1 MTPHPDPLNA
11 SGERE
16 LGAARAL
23 APRQW
28 GEGGA
33 QRRVRG
39 VYNPAPMP
47 FASVEE
53 AAELYRRGEFVIIVD
68 DEDRENEGDLC
79 IAAEKIS
86 PEAINFMAK
95 HGRGL
100 ICLALTEERCR
111 DLDLPLMVEN
121 NTSPYGTAF
130 TVSIEARGR
139 VTTGIS
145 ARDRCETVR
154 VAIDPKSRPQDLLR
168 PGHVFPLRARKG
180 GVLKRAG
187 QTEAS
192 VDLASIAGMSP
203 AAVICEIMNE
213 DGTMARLP
221 DLREFCTRHGLHII
235 TVADIIHYRMQ
246 HEKHVRCLA
255 SPRLPTPYGDFRVHA
270 YKSDITGE
278 EHVALV
284 MGEINEDEPVLVRVH
299 SSCLTGDVFLSKRCD
314 CGDQLDRAL
323 ELIAEEKK
331 GVVLYLLQEGR
342 GIGLINKLK
351 AYELQDEGHDTIEAN
366 AKLGFAPDIRD
377 YGTGSQ
383 ILRDL
388 GVRKIRLMT
397 NNPAKYVA
405 IEGFGLEIVER
416 VPLEI
421 APTKATQKYL
431 EAKKK
436 KLGHILELV

>member
-1 MTPHPDPLNA
+1 
-11 SGERE
+11 
-16 LGAARAL
+16 
-23 APRQW
+23 
-28 GEGGA
+28 
-33 QRRVRG
+33 
-39 VYNPAPMP
+39 MP
-47 FASVEE
+47 FATIEE
-53 AAELYRRGEFVIIVD
+53 AAELYRNGELVIIVD

-79 IAAEKIS
+79 LAADMVTPK
-86 PEAINFMAK
+86 AINFMARY
-95 HGRGL
+95 GRGL
-100 ICLALTEERCR
+100 ICLALTEDRCR
-111 DLDLPLMVEN
+111 ELDLPLMVEN

-145 ARDRCETVR
+145 AHDRAETVR
-154 VAIDPKSRPQDLLR
+154 AAIDPKSRPADLTR

-192 VDLASIAGMSP
+192 VDLAAIAGMTP

-213 DGTMARLP
+213 DGTMARMP
-221 DLREFCTRHGLHII
+221 DLREFAVQHGLKII
-235 TVADIIHYRMQ
+235 TVADIIKYRMQ
-246 HEKHVRCLA
+246 TEKHVHCIA
-255 SPRLPTPYGDFRVHA
+255 SPVLPTEYGEFRVHG
-270 YKSDITGE
+270 YRSDITGE

-284 MGEINEDEPVLVRVH
+284 KGEIAEDDDVLVRVH
-299 SSCLTGDVFLSKRCD
+299 SSCLTGDVFHSSRCD
-314 CGDQLDRAL
+314 CGEQLETAF
-323 ELIAEEKK
+323 ELIAKEGK
-331 GVVLYLLQEGR
+331 GVILYLLQEGR
-342 GIGLINKLK
+342 GIGLFNKLK
-351 AYELQDEGHDTIEAN
+351 AYELQDEGDDTIEAN
-366 AKLGFAPDIRD
+366 AKLGFAPDIRE

-405 IEGFGLEIVER
+405 IEGFGLKIVER

-421 APTKATQKYL
+421 APSSTTKKYL
-431 EAKKK
+431 ETKKK

>member
-1 MTPHPDPLNA
+1 
-11 SGERE
+11 
-16 LGAARAL
+16 
-23 APRQW
+23 
-28 GEGGA
+28 
-33 QRRVRG
+33 
-39 VYNPAPMP
+39 MP
-47 FASVEE
+47 FATVQE

-79 IAAEKIS
+79 LAAEQVTADKV
-86 PEAINFMAK
+86 NFMAK
-95 HGRGL
+95 FGRGL
-100 ICLALTEERCR
+100 ICLSLTEERCR
-111 DLDLPLMVEN
+111 ELDLPMMVEN
-121 NTSPYGTAF
+121 NTATFGTAF

-145 ARDRCETVR
+145 ARDRAETVR
-154 VAIDPKSRPQDLLR
+154 VAIDPKTRPHDLAR

-192 VDLASIAGMSP
+192 VDLAEIAGMNPS
-203 AAVICEIMNE
+203 AVICEIMNE

-221 DLREFCTRHGLHII
+221 DLREFAVRHGLKII
-235 TVADIIHYRMQ
+235 SVADIIKYRMQ
-246 HEKHVRCLA
+246 TEKHVHCLA
-255 SPRLPTPYGDFRVHA
+255 SPKLPTDYGEFRVHA
-270 YKSDITGE
+270 YQSDITGE

-284 MGEINEDEPVLVRVH
+284 KGEITEDDEVLVRVH
-299 SSCLTGDVFLSKRCD
+299 SSCLTGDVFHSSRCD
-314 CGDQLDRAL
+314 CGDQLQRAFAL
-323 ELIAEEKK
+323 VEKEGK

-342 GIGLINKLK
+342 GIGLVNKLR
-351 AYELQDEGHDTIEAN
+351 AYELQDGGDDTIEAN

-421 APTKATQKYL
+421 APSLTTKKYL
-431 EAKKK
+431 ETKKK

>member
-1 MTPHPDPLNA
+1 
-11 SGERE
+11 
-16 LGAARAL
+16 
-23 APRQW
+23 
-28 GEGGA
+28 
-33 QRRVRG
+33 
-39 VYNPAPMP
+39 MP
-47 FASVEE
+47 FATVNE

-79 IAAEKIS
+79 IAAEKVTPQS
-86 PEAINFMAK
+86 INFMARF
-95 HGRGL
+95 GRGL

-111 DLDLPLMVEN
+111 ELDLPLMVEQ

-139 VTTGIS
+139 ITTGIS
-145 ARDRCETVR
+145 AHDRSETVR
-154 VAIDPKSRPQDLLR
+154 VAIDPKTRPADLLR
-168 PGHVFPLRARKG
+168 PGHVFPLRAKKG

-192 VDLASIAGMSP
+192 VDLATIAGMTP

-221 DLREFCTRHGLHII
+221 DLREFAVQHNLRII
-235 TVADIIHYRMQ
+235 SVADIIKYRMQ
-246 HEKHVRCLA
+246 TERHVHCLA
-255 SPRLPTPYGDFRVHA
+255 SPVLPTDHGDFRVHA

-284 MGEINEDEPVLVRVH
+284 MGEIKEDDEVLVRVH
-299 SSCLTGDVFLSKRCD
+299 SSCLTGDVFHSSRCD
-314 CGDQLDRAL
+314 CGDQLERAF
-323 ELIAEEKK
+323 ELIAAEKK
-331 GVVLYLLQEGR
+331 GVILYLLQEGR

-351 AYELQDEGHDTIEAN
+351 AYELQDQGDDTIEAN

-421 APTKATQKYL
+421 APSETTQKYL
-431 EAKKK
+431 ETKKK

>member
-1 MTPHPDPLNA
+1 
-11 SGERE
+11 
-16 LGAARAL
+16 
-23 APRQW
+23 
-28 GEGGA
+28 
-33 QRRVRG
+33 
-39 VYNPAPMP
+39 MP
-47 FASVEE
+47 FATVEE
-53 AAELYRRGEFVIIVD
+53 AADLYRRGQFVIIVD

-79 IAAEKIS
+79 LAAEKVT
-86 PEAINFMAK
+86 PDAINFMAK

-100 ICLALTEERCR
+100 ICLALTEERCKE
-111 DLDLPLMVEN
+111 LDLPLMVEQ
-121 NTSPYGTAF
+121 NTSNYGTAF
-130 TVSIEARGR
+130 TVSIEARGK

-145 ARDRCETVR
+145 ARDRAETVR
-154 VAIDPKSRPQDLLR
+154 VAIDAKTRPHDLQR
-168 PGHVFPLRARKG
+168 PGHVFPLRARRG

-192 VDLASIAGMSP
+192 VDLATIAGMTP
-203 AAVICEIMNE
+203 AAVICEIMND

-221 DLREFCTRHGLHII
+221 DLREFAVKHGLKII
-235 TVADIIHYRMQ
+235 SVADIIKYRMQ
-246 HEKHVRCLA
+246 TEKHVHCLA
-255 SPRLPTPYGDFRVHA
+255 SPHIPTEHGEFRAFA

-278 EHVALV
+278 EHVAMV
-284 MGEINEDEPVLVRVH
+284 MGEIDEADEVLVRVH
-299 SSCLTGDVFLSKRCD
+299 SSCLTGDVFHSNRCD
-314 CGDQLDRAL
+314 CGDQLERAF
-323 ELIAEEKK
+323 ELIGKEGK
-331 GVVLYLLQEGR
+331 GVILYLLQEGR

-351 AYELQDEGHDTIEAN
+351 AYELQDLGDDTIEAN

-388 GVRKIRLMT
+388 GVRKMRLMT
-397 NNPAKYVA
+397 NNPAKFVA

-421 APTKATQKYL
+421 APSTTTRKYL

>member
-1 MTPHPDPLNA
+1 VTL
-11 SGERE
+11 
-16 LGAARAL
+16 
-23 APRQW
+23 
-28 GEGGA
+28 
-33 QRRVRG
+33 
-39 VYNPAPMP
+39 P
-47 FASVEE
+47 FTSVKE

-79 IAAEKIS
+79 IAADAIT
-86 PEAINFMAK
+86 PEAVNFMARF
-95 HGRGL
+95 GRGL

-111 DLDLPLMVEN
+111 ELDLPLMVEN
-121 NTSPYGTAF
+121 NTSNYGTAF

-145 ARDRCETVR
+145 ARDRAETVKA
-154 VAIDPKSRPQDLLR
+154 AIDPKTRPADLLR

-192 VDLASIAGMSP
+192 VDLAAIAGMTP

-213 DGTMARLP
+213 DGTMARLE
-221 DLREFCTRHGLHII
+221 DLRKFALEHGLKII
-235 TVADIIHYRMQ
+235 SVADIIQYRMQ
-246 HEKHVRCLA
+246 HEKHVHCLA
-255 SPRLPTPYGDFRVHA
+255 SPRIPTDYGEFRAHA

-278 EHVALV
+278 EHVAMV
-284 MGEINEDEPVLVRVH
+284 MGEINEADDVLVRVH
-299 SSCLTGDVFLSKRCD
+299 SSCLTGDVFQSHRCD
-314 CGDQLDRAL
+314 CGEQLEAAFARISK
-323 ELIAEEKK
+323 EGK
-331 GVVLYLLQEGR
+331 GIVLYLLQEGR
-342 GIGLINKLK
+342 GIGLLNKLK
-351 AYELQDEGHDTIEAN
+351 AYELQEQGHDTVDAN

-421 APTKATQKYL
+421 APSSTTRKYL

>member
-1 MTPHPDPLNA
+1 
-11 SGERE
+11 
-16 LGAARAL
+16 
-23 APRQW
+23 
-28 GEGGA
+28 
-33 QRRVRG
+33 
-39 VYNPAPMP
+39 MP
-47 FASVEE
+47 FATVQE
-53 AAELYRRGEFVIIVD
+53 AAELYRRGSFVIIVD

-79 IAAEKIS
+79 IAAES
-86 PEAINFMAK
+86 VTPETINFMAK
-95 HGRGL
+95 WGRGL

-111 DLDLPLMVEN
+111 ELDLPLMVEN
-121 NTSPYGTAF
+121 NTAPYGTAF

-145 ARDRCETVR
+145 ARDRSETVR
-154 VAIDPKSRPQDLLR
+154 VAIDPKTRPADLLR
-168 PGHVFPLRARKG
+168 PGHVFPLRAKKG

-192 VDLASIAGMSP
+192 VDLATIAGMMP

-221 DLREFCTRHGLHII
+221 DLREFAIKHGLKI
-235 TVADIIHYRMQ
+235 TSVADIIKYRMNN
-246 HEKHVRCLA
+246 ERHVHRVA
-255 SPRLPTPYGDFRVHA
+255 SPRLPTPYGEFTVHA
-270 YKSDITGE
+270 FVNDITGE
-278 EHVALV
+278 EHVAMV
-284 MGEINEDEPVLVRVH
+284 MGEIEEGDDVLVRVH
-299 SSCLTGDVFLSKRCD
+299 SSCLTGDVFRSNRCD
-314 CGDQLDRAL
+314 CGDQLSRAF
-323 ELIAEEKK
+323 ELIAAEKK

-351 AYELQDEGHDTIEAN
+351 AYELQEQGHDTIEAN
-366 AKLGFAPDIRD
+366 AKLGFAPDIRE

-405 IEGFGLEIVER
+405 IEGFGLQIVER

-421 APTKATQKYL
+421 APSSETRKYL

-436 KLGHILELV
+436 KLGHILDLV

>member
-1 MTPHPDPLNA
+1 M
-11 SGERE
+11 S
-16 LGAARAL
+16 
-23 APRQW
+23 
-28 GEGGA
+28 
-33 QRRVRG
+33 
-39 VYNPAPMP
+39 
-47 FASVEE
+47 FATVEE

-79 IAAEKIS
+79 IAAEKIT

-95 HGRGL
+95 FGRGL

-111 DLDLPLMVEN
+111 ELDLPLMVEN

-145 ARDRCETVR
+145 AHDRCETVR
-154 VAIDPKSRPQDLLR
+154 TAIDPRTRPQDLLR
-168 PGHVFPLRARKG
+168 PGHLFPLRAKKG

-192 VDLASIAGMSP
+192 VDLAAIARMTP

-221 DLREFCTRHGLHII
+221 NLMEFAAKHSLKII

-246 HEKHVRCLA
+246 NEKHVRRMA
-255 SPRLPTPYGDFRVHA
+255 SPKLPTAYGDFRVHA
-270 YKSDITGE
+270 YKSDVTGE

-284 MGEINEDEPVLVRVH
+284 MGEITEDEPVLVRVH
-299 SSCLTGDVFLSKRCD
+299 SSCLTGDVFKSNRCD

-342 GIGLINKLK
+342 GIGLLNKLK
-351 AYELQDEGHDTIEAN
+351 AYELQEQGHDTIEAN
-366 AKLGFAPDIRD
+366 AKLGFPPDIRD

-421 APTKATQKYL
+421 APTKATRKYL

>member
-1 MTPHPDPLNA
+1 MTMT
-11 SGERE
+11 S
-16 LGAARAL
+16 
-23 APRQW
+23 
-28 GEGGA
+28 
-33 QRRVRG
+33 
-39 VYNPAPMP
+39 
-47 FASVEE
+47 FATVQE
-53 AAELYRRGEFVIIVD
+53 AAELYRRGELVIIVD

-79 IAAEKIS
+79 IAAEKIT
-86 PEAINFMAK
+86 PEAVNFMARY
-95 HGRGL
+95 GRGL

-121 NTSPYGTAF
+121 NTSNYGTAF

-145 ARDRCETVR
+145 AHDRAETVR
-154 VAIDPKSRPQDLLR
+154 VAIDPKTRPADLLR
-168 PGHVFPLRARKG
+168 PGHVFPLRAKKG

-192 VDLASIAGMSP
+192 VDLAMIAGMTE

-221 DLREFCTRHGLHII
+221 DLREFAVRHGLKII
-235 TVADIIHYRMQ
+235 SVADIIKYRMQ
-246 HEKHVRCLA
+246 TEKHVTCLA
-255 SPRLPTPYGDFRVHA
+255 SPLLPTKYGDFRVHA
-270 YKSDITGE
+270 YQSDINGE

-284 MGEINEDEPVLVRVH
+284 MGEIGENDNVLVRVH
-299 SSCLTGDVFLSKRCD
+299 SSCLTGDVFHSSRCD
-314 CGDQLDRAL
+314 CGDQLERAF
-323 ELIAEEKK
+323 ELIAAEKK
-331 GVVLYLLQEGR
+331 GVILYLLQEGR

-351 AYELQDEGHDTIEAN
+351 AYELQDGGDDTIEAN

-388 GVRKIRLMT
+388 GVRRIRLLT

-421 APTKATQKYL
+421 APSSTTKKYL
-431 EAKKK
+431 ETKKK

>member
-1 MTPHPDPLNA
+1 
-11 SGERE
+11 
-16 LGAARAL
+16 
-23 APRQW
+23 
-28 GEGGA
+28 
-33 QRRVRG
+33 
-39 VYNPAPMP
+39 MP
-47 FASVEE
+47 FATVLE

-79 IAAEKIS
+79 IAAEKVT
-86 PEAINFMAK
+86 PESINFMARF
-95 HGRGL
+95 GRGL
-100 ICLALTEERCR
+100 ICLALTEERCQE
-111 DLDLPLMVEN
+111 LDLPLMVEQ
-121 NTSPYGTAF
+121 NTSNYGTAF

-145 ARDRCETVR
+145 ARDRSETVR

-168 PGHVFPLRARKG
+168 PGHVFPLRAKKG

-192 VDLASIAGMSP
+192 VDLASIAGMTP

-221 DLREFCTRHGLHII
+221 DLREFAIQHGLKII
-235 TVADIIHYRMQ
+235 SVADIIQYRMQ
-246 HEKHVRCLA
+246 AEKHVHCLA
-255 SPRLPTPYGDFRVHA
+255 SPRLPTEYGEFRVHA

-278 EHVALV
+278 EHLALV
-284 MGEINEDEPVLVRVH
+284 MGEISESDEVLVRVH
-299 SSCLTGDVFLSKRCD
+299 SSCLTGDVFHSSRCD
-314 CGDQLDRAL
+314 CGDQLDRAF
-323 ELIAEEKK
+323 ELVAKEGK
-331 GVVLYLLQEGR
+331 GVILYLLQEGR
-342 GIGLINKLK
+342 GIGLLNKLK
-351 AYELQDEGHDTIEAN
+351 AYELQDQGDDTIEAN

-421 APTKATQKYL
+421 APSQDTQKYL
-431 EAKKK
+431 ETKKK

>member
-1 MTPHPDPLNA
+1 MPLTTI
-11 SGERE
+11 
-16 LGAARAL
+16 
-23 APRQW
+23 Q
-28 GEGGA
+28 
-33 QRRVRG
+33 
-39 VYNPAPMP
+39 
-47 FASVEE
+47 E

-79 IAAEKIS
+79 IAAERVTAES
-86 PEAINFMAK
+86 INFMARF
-95 HGRGL
+95 GRGL
-100 ICLALTEERCR
+100 ICLALTEERCNE
-111 DLDLPLMVEN
+111 LELPLMVEN
-121 NTSPYGTAF
+121 NTTNFGTAF

-145 ARDRCETVR
+145 ARDRAETVR
-154 VAIDPKSRPQDLLR
+154 VAIDPRTKPSDLAR
-168 PGHVFPLRARKG
+168 PGHVFPLRAKKG

-192 VDLASIAGMSP
+192 VDLAVIAGCSP

-221 DLREFCTRHGLHII
+221 DLKAFAIKHGLKII
-235 TVADIIHYRMQ
+235 TVADIIKYRMQ
-246 HEKHVRCLA
+246 TEKHVHCLA
-255 SPRLPTPYGDFRVHA
+255 SPTMPTAYGDFRVYA

-278 EHVALV
+278 EHLALV
-284 MGEINEDEPVLVRVH
+284 KGEIKEEDEVLVRVH
-299 SSCLTGDVFLSKRCD
+299 SSCLTGDVFGSSRCD
-314 CGDQLDRAL
+314 CGDQLERAFD
-323 ELIAEEKK
+323 LIEAEGK
-331 GVVLYLLQEGR
+331 GVILYLLQEGR
-342 GIGLINKLK
+342 GIGLINKLR
-351 AYELQDEGHDTIEAN
+351 AYELQDQGADTIEAN
-366 AKLGFAPDIRD
+366 AKLGFAPDIRN

-405 IEGFGLEIVER
+405 IEGFGLQIVER

-421 APTKATQKYL
+421 APSLTTKKYL
-431 EAKKK
+431 ETKKK

>member
-1 MTPHPDPLNA
+1 
-11 SGERE
+11 
-16 LGAARAL
+16 
-23 APRQW
+23 
-28 GEGGA
+28 
-33 QRRVRG
+33 
-39 VYNPAPMP
+39 
-47 FASVEE
+47 
-53 AAELYRRGEFVIIVD
+53 
-68 DEDRENEGDLC
+68 
-79 IAAEKIS
+79 
-86 PEAINFMAK
+86 
-95 HGRGL
+95 
-100 ICLALTEERCR
+100 
-111 DLDLPLMVEN
+111 
-121 NTSPYGTAF
+121 
-130 TVSIEARGR
+130 

-145 ARDRCETVR
+145 AFDRSETVR
-154 VAIDPKSRPQDLLR
+154 VAIDPRTRPHDLAR

-192 VDLASIAGMSP
+192 VDLAAIAGVTP

-221 DLREFCTRHGLHII
+221 DLREFAIHHGLKII
-235 TVADIIHYRMQ
+235 SVADIIKYRMQ
-246 HEKHVRCLA
+246 NEKHVHCLA
-255 SPRLPTPYGDFRVHA
+255 APVLPTEYGEFRVHA

-284 MGEINEDEPVLVRVH
+284 KGEIKEDDEVLVRVH
-299 SSCLTGDVFLSKRCD
+299 SSCLTGDVFHSNRCD
-314 CGDQLDRAL
+314 CGDQLDRAFARVA
-323 ELIAEEKK
+323 AEGK
-331 GVVLYLLQEGR
+331 GIILYLLQEGR
-342 GIGLINKLK
+342 GIGLVNKLR
-351 AYELQDEGHDTIEAN
+351 AYELQDQGADTIEAN

-405 IEGFGLEIVER
+405 IEGFGLQIVER

-421 APTKATQKYL
+421 APSQTTQKYL
-431 EAKKK
+431 ETKKK

>member
-1 MTPHPDPLNA
+1 
-11 SGERE
+11 
-16 LGAARAL
+16 
-23 APRQW
+23 
-28 GEGGA
+28 
-33 QRRVRG
+33 
-39 VYNPAPMP
+39 MP
-47 FASVEE
+47 FANVQE
-53 AAELYRRGEFVIIVD
+53 AAELYRRGELVIIVD

-79 IAAEKIS
+79 IAAEKVT

-95 HGRGL
+95 FGRGL
-100 ICLALTEERCR
+100 ICLAMTEERCEE
-111 DLDLPLMVEN
+111 LELPLMVEN

-145 ARDRCETVR
+145 AFDRAETVR
-154 VAIDPKSRPQDLLR
+154 VAIDPKTRPQDLSR

-192 VDLASIAGMSP
+192 VDLAQLAGMNP
-203 AAVICEIMNE
+203 AAVICEIMSE

-221 DLREFCTRHGLHII
+221 ELKEFAVKHGLKII
-235 TVADIIHYRMQ
+235 SVADIIKYRMQ
-246 HEKHVRCLA
+246 TEKHVHCMA
-255 SPRLPTPYGDFRVHA
+255 SPKLPTEHGEFRV
-270 YKSDITGE
+270 YGYSSDITGE
-278 EHVALV
+278 EHIALV
-284 MGEINEDEPVLVRVH
+284 KGEIHEDDEVLVRVH
-299 SSCLTGDVFLSKRCD
+299 SSCLTGDVFQSSRCD
-314 CGDQLDRAL
+314 CGDQLSRAFAT
-323 ELIAEEKK
+323 IEKEGK
-331 GVVLYLLQEGR
+331 GVILYLLQEGR
-342 GIGLINKLK
+342 GIGLFNKLK

-366 AKLGFAPDIRD
+366 AQLGFAADIRD

-405 IEGFGLEIVER
+405 IEGFGLQIVER

-421 APTKATQKYL
+421 APSNTTRKYL